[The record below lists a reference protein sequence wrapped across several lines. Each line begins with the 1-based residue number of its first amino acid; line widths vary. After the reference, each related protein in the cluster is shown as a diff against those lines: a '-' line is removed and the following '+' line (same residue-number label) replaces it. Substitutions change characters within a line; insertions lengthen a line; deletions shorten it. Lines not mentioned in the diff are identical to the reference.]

1 MQSLMTMVIKDY
13 MVEKQQKTLQ
23 KEKALTLIKKKY

>member
-1 MQSLMTMVIKDY
+1 MVIKDY

-23 KEKALTLIKKKY
+23 KEKGIDPDKKKKY